1 MRAAIVVADSVTAL
15 GARHEGAVLVSGSH
29 GGLIAARYAA
39 AAGVRAAV
47 FNDAG
52 IGLDDAGIMG
62 LQGKDKNAARHKA
75 LSLFPKGGFLVRVK
89 DHNRAEALLIA
100 EHLRRQRNGSA
111 S

>member
-15 GARHEGAVLVSGSH
+15 DARHAGAVLVSGSH

-52 IGLDDAGIMG
+52 IGLDDAGIAG
-62 LQGKDKNAARHKA
+62 LTVLQSRASAMSRYARKWRGQ
-75 LSLFPKGGFLVRVK
+75 PRERRG
-89 DHNRAEALLIA
+89 IQ
-100 EHLRRQRNGSA
+100 LRRDCRDALPSGR
-111 S
+111 